1 MRSKKAAGNS
11 SPPTNVV
18 QLRLSSLI
26 VLCAGLVAATTI
38 GTGALVFGLI
48 QMEAGRPN
56 RLTRIPF
63 GQPTPLNTSKPD
75 ANPPWGELI
84 KLDLEVEQPDEYV
97 AFEPVSNRVTQWFF
111 PGQTP
116 VQVRESLQTAGLDA
130 RQIESALTPTAV
142 SVTAD
147 ATMLTPDVELIRSL
161 TAEVRKHLYTRLA
174 QSDRNRYMRFP
185 YCFMTNRTEEFFAKS
200 GVAPEVINLVAKLT
214 YERNGSFYFSDVDT
228 VMNTIPTSEARLH
241 FFKTLS
247 RSSVVMARL
256 RVRPDTDVEK
266 LIGYWSGNKLV
277 RQKDLKPLLES
288 LRRSDE
294 GGTVSLLYF
303 LPPFARERLYTTP
316 MPSSPGD
323 PNMDCHWSTM
333 NFFNSEPDFRF
344 SDVMYTA
351 AYVKTNYYP
360 VAQPT
365 SYGDIVFFLDSDG
378 NAIHSAVYIADDI
391 VFTKNGNNYAQP
403 WVLMRLPNL
412 MAIYCITDPH
422 RIACYRNKNS

>member
-1 MRSKKAAGNS
+1 MSSKEAAGNS
-11 SPPTNVV
+11 SQPTNVI
-18 QLRLSSLI
+18 QLRLSRLI
-26 VLCAGLVAATTI
+26 VLCACLVTATAL

-48 QMEAGRPN
+48 QMEARRPD
-56 RLTRIPF
+56 RLPGIPF
-63 GQPTPLNTSKPD
+63 GQPTPFNTPKPD
-75 ANPPWGELI
+75 TNPPWGELI

-97 AFEPVSNRVTQWFF
+97 AFEPVSNRVTQWYF

-116 VQVRESLQTAGLDA
+116 VQVRASLQAAGLNA
-130 RQIESALTPTAV
+130 RQIDSALTPTAV
-142 SVTAD
+142 SATAD
-147 ATMLTPDVELIRSL
+147 ATILTPDAELVRSL
-161 TAEVRKHLYTRLA
+161 NAEVRKHLYTGLA
-174 QSDRNRYMRFP
+174 RSDRNHYMRFP

-214 YERNGSFYFSDVDT
+214 YERNGSHYFSDVET
-228 VMNTIPTSEARLH
+228 VLNAIPSSDARLH

-288 LRRSDE
+288 LRRNDE
-294 GGTVSLLYF
+294 GGSVSLLYF

-316 MPSSPGD
+316 LPSSPGD
-323 PNMDCHWSTM
+323 PNMDCHWSAM
-333 NFFNSEPDFRF
+333 NFFSSEPDFRF
-344 SDVMYTA
+344 SDLTYTA
-351 AYVKTNYYP
+351 AYVKTNFYP

-365 SYGDIVFFLDSDG
+365 SYGDIVFLLDSDG

-412 MAIYCITDPH
+412 LALYSVTDTP
-422 RIACYRNKNS
+422 RLACYRNKNS